1 MDAVDAMLPWRRK
14 RQALMQLPG
23 VPSESSVAASLASEN
38 GTALRIDRQ
47 RFPLETFQ
55 TLREMVLQYV
65 EDRVL
70 EGGLEHVGTPSY
82 KMLVGLEFP

>member
-1 MDAVDAMLPWRRK
+1 
-14 RQALMQLPG
+14 MQLPG

-38 GTALRIDRQ
+38 GTALRIDHQ

-70 EGGLEHVGTPSY
+70 EGWNMLEPPVIR
-82 KMLVGLEFP
+82 F